1 MSWLSDPIF
10 AIRENA
16 MQVIKKLTLLFGIEW
31 MMKYALPKL
40 ISYETEDNYLYRLT
54 PLLAFKILDEVLN
67 EGVYEESMF
76 PLLKKL
82 ASDPITNV
90 KMNVA
95 QILGSWGERIKGESI
110 GERSSDILKTL
121 KSDSEFDVSY
131 FAEMALKKY

>member
-1 MSWLSDPIF
+1 
-10 AIRENA
+10 

-31 MMKYALPKL
+31 MKKYALPKL

-95 QILGSWGERIKGESI
+95 QILGTWGERIKGESI